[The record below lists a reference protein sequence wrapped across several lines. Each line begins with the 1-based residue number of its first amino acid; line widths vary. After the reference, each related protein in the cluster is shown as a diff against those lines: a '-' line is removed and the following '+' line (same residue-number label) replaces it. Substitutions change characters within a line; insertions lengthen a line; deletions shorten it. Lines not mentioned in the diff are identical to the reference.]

1 LQNLAAYF
9 FYVFLSMKFISLKS
23 RPVPYSIILLVS
35 VFFMTSCRTPK
46 EFVYKDYTNFSLG
59 SLGAST
65 TKVNIDLIYYN
76 PNNFG
81 VQLKKTDLEV
91 YVDGVFLGTTAQE
104 YQINIHKRSDF
115 TLPLSIDVDTKN
127 VFKNLYSTIFNKEVT
142 VKVTG
147 KVKVGIA
154 NIFKWFPVN
163 YEGKHQLSPLK

>member
-1 LQNLAAYF
+1 MKINNLKGLAF
-9 FYVFLSMKFISLKS
+9 
-23 RPVPYSIILLVS
+23 PYSI
-35 VFFMTSCRTPK
+35 VFVFAVLFMTSCRTPK

-81 VQLKKTDLEV
+81 VQLKKTDLDV
-91 YVDGVFLGTTAQE
+91 YVDGIFLGTTSQE
-104 YQINIHKRSDF
+104 YQINIKKRSDF

-127 VFKNLYSTIFNKEVT
+127 VFKNLYSTLFNKEVT

-154 NIFKWFPVN
+154 NVFKSFPVN